1 MPIRVL
7 LVDDHTVL
15 RDGLKSLLNYET
27 DIDVIGDA
35 SNGRE
40 AISAAETLK
49 PDIVVTDISMPGLNG
64 IESVRILRHNHPQL
78 KIIILSMHAS
88 QEYVAQAL
96 QAGANGYVVKQADAS
111 EVLAA
116 IRAVM
121 SGGAYLSPTIS
132 KYLIDDYLSHTTAEM
147 ASPKLTTREREV
159 AQLLAEGNST
169 RAISEILTISIKT
182 VETHR
187 MNIMKKLNA
196 KNQTDIIKYAL
207 KKGWISLDD

>member
-1 MPIRVL
+1 MSIRVL

-15 RDGLKSLLNYET
+15 RDGLKSLLDYET

-40 AISAAETLK
+40 AIAAVEALN
-49 PDIVVTDISMPGLNG
+49 PDIVITDISMPGLNG
-64 IESVRILRHNHPQL
+64 IESVRILRHNHPHL
-78 KIIILSMHAS
+78 KLIILSMHAS
-88 QEYVAQAL
+88 QEYVVQAL

-121 SGGAYLSPTIS
+121 TGGAYLSPTVS
-132 KYLIDDYLSHTTAEM
+132 KYLIDDYLSHTTVEM
-147 ASPKLTTREREV
+147 TGPKLTTREREV

-169 RAISEILTISIKT
+169 RTISEVLTISIKT

-196 KNQTDIIKYAL
+196 KNQTDIIRYAL

>member
-1 MPIRVL
+1 MPIRIL

-15 RDGLKSLLNYET
+15 RDGLKSLLNYEN
-27 DIDVIGDA
+27 DLEVVGDA

-40 AISAAETLK
+40 AIAAAERLK
-49 PDIVVTDISMPGLNG
+49 PDIVISDIAMPGLNG
-64 IESVRILRHNHPQL
+64 IESVRTLRHNHPHL
-78 KIIILSMHAS
+78 KIIILSMHSS
-88 QEYVAQAL
+88 QEYVIQAL

-121 SGGAYLSPTIS
+121 AGGAYLSPTVS
-132 KYLIDDYLSHTTAEM
+132 KHLIDDYLSQTPEELAG
-147 ASPKLTTREREV
+147 PKLTTREREV
-159 AQLLAEGNST
+159 AQLLAEGEST

-207 KKGWISLDD
+207 KKGWIMLDD